1 MRVVTVDHPKL
12 TAEVLHLSEMPLEVV
27 QGLQPDNYGLL
38 DTCIRVFELGILEP
52 EKVEAFQELKISEML
67 QFWSI
72 YQAAEPYEKE
82 LFTA

>member
-1 MRVVTVDHPKL
+1 MRVVMVDHPKL
-12 TAEVLHLSEMPLEVV
+12 KAEVLHLSEMPVEVI

-38 DTCIRVFELGILEP
+38 DTCIRVFELGILDP
-52 EKVEAFQELKISEML
+52 EKVAEFQELKISEML

-72 YQAAEPYEKE
+72 YQAADFYEKE